1 MHPLVPLPCKG
12 LQAWLPPDL
21 PPITTTPSQ
30 LLAILGPSG
39 AGKTSVLDVASG
51 GLLARATG
59 SVCINGEPLA
69 LSNIAAQV

>member
-1 MHPLVPLPCKG
+1 
-12 LQAWLPPDL
+12 
-21 PPITTTPSQ
+21 

-69 LSNIAAQV
+69 LSNIAAQVWLGGRKGETDGVRT